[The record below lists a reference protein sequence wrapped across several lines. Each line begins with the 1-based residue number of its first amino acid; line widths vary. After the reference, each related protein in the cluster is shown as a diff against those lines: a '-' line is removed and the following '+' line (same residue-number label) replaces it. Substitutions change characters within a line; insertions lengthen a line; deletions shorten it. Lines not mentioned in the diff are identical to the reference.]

1 MTMYGA
7 DPEQLSQLGRTLRD
21 QIDAIEAMVS
31 TVDGSLAGTPWQGPA
46 RERFDQ
52 EWDESFKLALARL
65 KDAFA
70 AAGADCVAR
79 ADELRRIMGT

>member
-7 DPEQLSQLGRTLRD
+7 DPEQLARLGRILRD
-21 QIDAIEAMVS
+21 QIDAIDAMVA
-31 TVDGSLAGTPWQGPA
+31 TVDGSIASTPWHGPA
-46 RERFDQ
+46 RQRFGQ
-52 EWDESFKLALARL
+52 EWDESFRLALARL

-79 ADELRRIMGT
+79 ADELRRVMGT